1 MAIAGSQITGYGHFG
16 MGNGKTLIWGYITGP
31 TSYTSAG
38 EDITRAVASSIWG
51 VKDILGL
58 ACSPAGDTT
67 FAAGAICNFERTA
80 SDATNVGTFHFYN
93 SGSDGHTHDLL
104 IIGGQAAQ
112 THTHDIRIIGGQAA
126 AGTDTVQGA
135 AGDLILGK
143 EEAANAL
150 IAGADEA
157 TKGGV
162 VAGSI
167 STAISMISTDT
178 LGKEQATN
186 RTIVGTASATK
197 GGVVASA
204 ADVATTEA
212 ASTTNFST
220 YTFFVW
226 GIGGS

>member
-1 MAIAGSQITGYGHFG
+1 MAIAGSQITNYGHFG

-38 EDITRAVASSIWG
+38 EDITRAVCSSIWG

-104 IIGGQAAQ
+104 
-112 THTHDIRIIGGQAA
+112 IIGGQAA